1 LIGLRAID
9 RLELL
14 QRLFGQVLIPPAV
27 FSEIQSFLLPQWVNI
42 RTLTEPIGILPFEV
56 SLGRGE
62 TEAIVLSI
70 QLPADRL
77 ILDDAAAR
85 GEARRRGLF
94 VIGTLGILLT
104 AKQNGLVASVRREM
118 DALRAASFHIS
129 PRVYNTVA
137 IAADES

>member
-1 LIGLRAID
+1 LIGLRAIG

-14 QRLFGQVLIPPAV
+14 QRLFGEVLIPPAV
-27 FSEIQSFLLPQWVNI
+27 FSEIRSFLLPQWIKI
-42 RTLTEPIGILPFEV
+42 RTLTEPVGMVPFEV

-94 VIGTLGILLT
+94 VVGTLGILLI
-104 AKQNGLVASVRREM
+104 AKQSGLVASMRREM
-118 DALRAASFHIS
+118 DALREASFHIS

-137 IAADES
+137 VAADES